1 MLFGED
7 DQAFRILADTLDET
21 FWLTGADGNAVLYV
35 SPAYVR
41 IWQQAGTDL
50 IRQPRSWL
58 AAIHA
63 VDRPPIEQAFDDYL
77 SSPHGKIFDHPFRL
91 ARPDGG
97 VRWIHARIVPV
108 TQDAAPCHLV
118 IARDVTELRQAQET
132 LSDSNE
138 KLLRLTQYQETI
150 NEAQRTRIARE
161 IHDELGQALTVLNLD
176 LYWLVK
182 RCPPDGQ
189 VQAKLREMRDL
200 VERTA
205 RSVQDITLRLRP
217 ANLGAFGLEGALNW
231 YISRFRQQNE
241 ELTCRPTIKLEGIQ
255 IDHDSSIALYRILQ
269 EALTNISRH
278 ARARAVSVEISHDHD
293 AILLAVEDDGV
304 GISEQDMLRNDA
316 WGLIGMRER
325 VDALRGDFNITSR
338 PGGGTRLAVRLP
350 LPGGPEGDGSGN
362 FRNE

>member
-1 MLFGED
+1 VFFGED
-7 DQAFRILADTLDET
+7 DQAFRILADNLDVT
-21 FWLTGADGNAVLYV
+21 FWLTGADGNEVLYV
-35 SPAYVR
+35 SPAYPR
-41 IWQQAGTDL
+41 IWRQSGADL
-50 IRQPRSWL
+50 LRQPRSWL

-63 VDRPPIEQAFDDYL
+63 ADRPAIEQAFDAWL
-77 SSPHGKIFDHPFRL
+77 SSPHEKMFDHQFRL

-97 VRWIHARIVPV
+97 ICWVHARIIAVAP
-108 TQDAAPCHLV
+108 DAAPRHLV
-118 IARDVTELRQAQET
+118 IARDVTELRRAQET

-176 LYWLVK
+176 LYWLAK

-189 VQAKLREMRDL
+189 IQAKLGEMRDL
-200 VERTA
+200 VGRTA

-217 ANLGAFGLEGALNW
+217 ANLGAFGLEGAINW

-241 ELTCRPTIKLEGIQ
+241 ELTCRPNIILGGIEV
-255 IDHDSSIALYRILQ
+255 DHDSSIALYRILQ

-278 ARARAVSVEISHDHD
+278 ARAGAVSVEVSHDHD
-293 AILLAVEDDGV
+293 SILLEVEDDGV

-325 VDALRGDFNITSR
+325 VDALRGSFTITSR

-350 LPGGPEGDGSGN
+350 LPGGSKSGGN
-362 FRNE
+362 GYFRDD